1 MKPNFLFPALLPLL
15 LTLPAAADKFTLKDG
30 STVEGTIISEADG
43 VYTINAVVGKGIKDE
58 RKVPTADVVKQE
70 KEEADEK
77 AFKPLAKLVPAPDL
91 LTTEEYNQYCL
102 ALDAFIK
109 AYPTSSKTKEA
120 KAMLQ
125 TLKDE
130 FAEVAAGALKLNGK
144 MIKKSEYA
152 TNAYDYDARV
162 QEMKIRNLYNKGQT
176 LAALR
181 AFSAFEHDFRSTRSY
196 TSLAPTMGQAM
207 QAYLEETRQLQATF
221 EARTKQRQT
230 GLARMSPADR
240 RATENA
246 INEENAAVE
255 ACYKAE
261 KSANEVWF
269 TAGPYNK
276 ASMDDAVRS
285 GAAELA
291 RISAAK
297 PVLGVDGGQ
306 AYHSAWEL
314 IHNGGAPA
322 AVATAITAAK
332 TAGVAPRY
340 ITTLEAEAKA
350 MAAES
355 KNKPK

>member
-1 MKPNFLFPALLPLL
+1 MKPNLLFPALLPLL

-30 STVEGTIISEADG
+30 STIEGTIISEADG
-43 VYTINAVVGKGIKDE
+43 YYTINAVVGKGIKDE
-58 RKVPTADVVKQE
+58 RKVAKADVVKQE

-91 LTTEEYNQYCL
+91 LTADEYNQHCL
-102 ALDAFIK
+102 ALDTFIK
-109 AYPTSSKTKEA
+109 TYPTSSKTKEA

-144 MIKKSEYA
+144 MIQKAEYA

-162 QEMKIRNLYNKGQT
+162 QEMKIRNLYNKGQI

-181 AFSAFEHDFRSTRSY
+181 AFSEFDRDYRGTHSY
-196 TSLAPTMGQAM
+196 TSLAPMMKQVM
-207 QAYLEETRQLQATF
+207 QNYLEETRQLQSTAGD
-221 EARTKQRQT
+221 RIKQRQA
-230 GLARMSPADR
+230 GLARMSPGDR

-246 INEENAAVE
+246 INEENAEVE
-255 ACYKAE
+255 ARYMAE
-261 KSANEVWF
+261 KTAKEVWV

-276 ASMDDAVRS
+276 ASLDDTVRS
-285 GAAELA
+285 GEAELA

-297 PVLGVDGGQ
+297 PALGVDGGQ

-314 IHNGGAPA
+314 MHNGGAPT
-322 AVATAITAAK
+322 AVTTAIADAK
-332 TAGVAPRY
+332 TAGVSARY
-340 ITTLEAEAKA
+340 ITTLETEAKA
-350 MAAES
+350 IAAES